1 MKPAI
6 VHHARSEYRTTCGER
21 MGMTLAY
28 TTGWTVVNCKRC
40 LAIYGRGQEA
50 ACGVQAM
57 KAMLDMLEVARHDL
71 IAKRE
76 RLDDFVRSFNA
87 DSEAIDMAEQITGAV
102 CAVEWAER
110 VCRAALVVV
119 EERTPD
125 GVSDTLLD
133 ALARAVQ
140 E

>member
-1 MKPAI
+1 MK
-6 VHHARSEYRTTCGER
+6 T
-21 MGMTLAY
+21 
-28 TTGWTVVNCKRC
+28 
-40 LAIYGRGQEA
+40 
-50 ACGVQAM
+50 
-57 KAMLDMLEVARHDL
+57 MLDMLEVARHDL

-87 DSEAIDMAEQITGAV
+87 DTEAIDMAEQITGAV
-102 CAVEWAER
+102 AAVEWAER